1 MRKDISNLLQAEET
15 PVEGIDLVMPRKGMV
30 LSEAKIN
37 FFLSKLYEENLI
49 GTEDYVIAK
58 KILSEKRRT

>member
-1 MRKDISNLLQAEET
+1 MRRYSNDPLQTEET
-15 PVEGIDLVMPRKGMV
+15 SMKGFDLDLPRNSMV
-30 LSEAKIN
+30 SSEAKIN
-37 FFLSKLYEENLI
+37 FFLSKLYEGNLI

>member
-1 MRKDISNLLQAEET
+1 MRRYSSNPLQTEET
-15 PVEGIDLVMPRKGMV
+15 LVEEISLDLPRKGMV

-37 FFLSKLYEENLI
+37 FFLSKLYEGNLI